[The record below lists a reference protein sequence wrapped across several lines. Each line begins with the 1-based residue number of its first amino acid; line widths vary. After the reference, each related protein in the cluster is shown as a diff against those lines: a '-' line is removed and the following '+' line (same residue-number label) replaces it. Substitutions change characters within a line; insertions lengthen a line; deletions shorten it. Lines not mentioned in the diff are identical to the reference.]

1 MYPTLHYIILLA
13 LRHMHSVG
21 ITCHDIIPY
30 VLHLH
35 SLSPG
40 TSWYNVVM
48 NVVHG
53 TTWYSSAWY
62 CVGVHGSTWW
72 YMAVHDSAWQY
83 KVGYMKSKPYTV
95 NWKIFVLKIFRKKK
109 FRVKKFS

>member
-13 LRHMHSVG
+13 LRHMHSMG

-48 NVVHG
+48 NVVHA
-53 TTWYSSAWY
+53 TTW
-62 CVGVHGSTWW
+62 
-72 YMAVHDSAWQY
+72 
-83 KVGYMKSKPYTV
+83 
-95 NWKIFVLKIFRKKK
+95 
-109 FRVKKFS
+109 